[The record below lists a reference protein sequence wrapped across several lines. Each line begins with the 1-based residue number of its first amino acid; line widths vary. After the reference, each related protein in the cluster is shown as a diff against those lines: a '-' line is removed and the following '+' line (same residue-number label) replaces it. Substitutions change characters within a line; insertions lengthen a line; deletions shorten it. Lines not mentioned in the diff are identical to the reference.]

1 MFKLGVSA
9 LALVFASMGAPD
21 PHPPL
26 ETLAAFDPTLGQIPE
41 SVTTDHD
48 GNLFFS
54 WASTST
60 IQKRTP
66 DGTITAYGTLPIP
79 VFTLGVKVGPD
90 GCVYTVSTSLTATPG
105 AFVWRICTAGV
116 VEQFAVLDPSGG
128 PNDLAFDDDG
138 VMYVTDP
145 FLGQIWRVSR
155 SGDARVWLK
164 DPLLA
169 GNPASPA
176 LVFHAVGA
184 DGIAFDA
191 DKKHLYVGNLDFG
204 TVLEIGI
211 EHGAPRGVS
220 VFASDPRLVGIDGIA
235 FDDEGTLIVAV
246 NAQDS
251 LATVDRGGHV
261 HVVATGGLLDGPSS
275 VVFGDTR
282 ADKHTLYVASS
293 AFSRAFGF
301 QTGTPH
307 PALLT
312 QHVEREGLRLP

>member
-1 MFKLGVSA
+1 MVRFGVSA
-9 LALVFASMGAPD
+9 IALVLGFLGSAG
-21 PHPPL
+21 L
-26 ETLAAFDPTLGQIPE
+26 EELATFDPTVGQIPE
-41 SVTTDHD
+41 SVTTDHE
-48 GNLFFS
+48 GNLFLS

-66 DGTITAYGTLPIP
+66 DGTTTTFGTLPIP

-105 AFVWRICTAGV
+105 AFVWRICTPGV
-116 VEQFAVLDPSGG
+116 VEQFAVLDPNGG

-145 FLGQIWRVSR
+145 FLGQIWRVGR
-155 SGDARVWLK
+155 SGEARVWLR
-164 DPLLA
+164 DPLLV
-169 GNPASPA
+169 GNPTSPA

-191 DKKHLYVGNLDFG
+191 EKKHLYVGNLDFG
-204 TVLEIGI
+204 TIVKIGV
-211 EHGAPRGVS
+211 EHGAPHDVS
-220 VFASDPRLVGIDGIA
+220 RFASDPRLIGADGIA
-235 FDDEGTLIVAV
+235 FDDEGTLFVAV

-251 LATVDRGGHV
+251 LATVDPLGRV
-261 HVVATGGLLDGPSS
+261 RIVDTAGLLDGPSS
-275 VVFGDTR
+275 VVFGATH
-282 ADKHTLYVASS
+282 ADRHTLYVASS

-312 QHVEREGLRLP
+312 KRVEREGLRLP